1 MAPQADIPGSAGSD
15 SGPGIFTVVLTGG
28 IASGKTAVSA
38 RFAAHGVTVIDTD
51 RIAHEIVEPGQPALR
66 EIVQEFGPAV
76 LGSSGKLD
84 RARMRTAVFSSP
96 TLRVRLEAILHPRI
110 AAEARKRVDMAV
122 GPYCLVVVPLYAESA
137 RWQWIDR
144 VLVVDVGGSVQ
155 IERVMKRDGIDRDQ
169 ASAIL
174 RSQANRSERI
184 ALADDVIDNS
194 GRLEDLQAQ
203 VEMLHAKY
211 LALSSTRQEP
221 KTEDGRFHDVV

>member
-1 MAPQADIPGSAGSD
+1 
-15 SGPGIFTVVLTGG
+15 VL
-28 IASGKTAVSA
+28 
-38 RFAAHGVTVIDTD
+38 D
-51 RIAHEIVEPGQPALR
+51 E
-66 EIVQEFGPAV
+66 
-76 LGSSGKLD
+76 SGKLD
-84 RARMRTAVFSSP
+84 RARMRKAIFSKPAV
-96 TLRVRLEAILHPRI
+96 RARLEAILHPRI
-110 AAEARKRVDMAV
+110 ATEARKRVDMAV